1 MKILYA
7 FLFFDLFL
15 LEGKQG
21 LSVGEFDIMQI
32 CLVFSSSLVLISLSF
47 LMFSVF
53 IWLWSYY
60 FHFFIFMVYDVG

>member
-7 FLFFDLFL
+7 FLCFDLFL

-32 CLVFSSSLVLISLSF
+32 CLVFSSSLVLISFSF

-60 FHFFIFMVYDVG
+60 FHFLIFMVYDVG